1 MTTLAQQERAAL
13 ANLMDEV
20 GPEAPTLCEGWR
32 STELAAHL
40 VVREANMLASVGIV
54 VNKLSNLHDS
64 AIDRAV
70 QSTSYPD
77 LVSQV
82 RNGPPKWSGFR
93 IGKVDEMANGAE
105 YFIHHEDVRRAVEG
119 WEPRELR
126 DADEAYL
133 WAVVSKRGR
142 VFFRSSPVGVV
153 LRTPDGREAK
163 VIDKP
168 NPVTLTGKPSE
179 LAMFAFGRREHALVE
194 LTGDA
199 DALRAF
205 EGVDLGV

>member
-1 MTTLAQQERAAL
+1 MADLLDQ
-13 ANLMDEV
+13 V

-32 STELAAHL
+32 SSELAAHL
-40 VVREANMLASVGIV
+40 VVREGNMLASVGIV
-54 VNKLSNLHDS
+54 VDKLANLHDS
-64 AIDRAV
+64 AIARAV
-70 QSTSYPD
+70 SGTAYPD
-77 LVSQV
+77 LVAQV
-82 RNGPPKWSGFR
+82 RNGPPRWSGFR

-119 WEPRELR
+119 WEPRQLR
-126 DADEAYL
+126 DSDEAFL

-142 VFFRSSPVGVV
+142 IFFRTSPVGVV
-153 LRTPDGREAK
+153 LRTPDGREAT

-194 LTGDA
+194 LAGTT
-199 DALRAF
+199 DALEAF
-205 EGVDLGV
+205 KGVDLGV

>member
-13 ANLMDEV
+13 ADLLDEV

-40 VVREANMLASVGIV
+40 VVREANPLASVGIV
-54 VNKLSNLHDS
+54 VNKLSGLHDS
-64 AIDRAV
+64 AIERAAGG
-70 QSTSYPD
+70 TAYPD
-77 LVSQV
+77 LVAQV
-82 RNGPPKWSGFR
+82 RNGPPRWSGFR

-105 YFIHHEDVRRAVEG
+105 YFIHHEDVRRAVAG

-126 DADEAYL
+126 EADESFL

-153 LRTPDGREAK
+153 LRTPDGREAR

-179 LAMFAFGRREHALVE
+179 LAMYAFGRRDQALVD
-194 LTGDA
+194 LAGDA
-199 DALRAF
+199 DSLRAF